1 MAYSKMNTKDF
12 FAEGK
17 PNQFEWVLTQ
27 YDTALRAKAESK
39 SSKPENV
46 IKLDKW

>member
-1 MAYSKMNTKDF
+1 MSGASKTREF
-12 FAEGK
+12 FSSGTS
-17 PNQFEWVLTQ
+17 NQFEWILGH
-27 YDTALRAKAESK
+27 YDEALRMKAESK